1 MANKSFQGLF
11 SPLEVVSTNNL
22 LKIQQDQCKI
32 VMSRLYFSNV
42 FKIYYISLIVLLITV
57 ISLLL
62 IHIPTTSKLI
72 FLLEIIITCCLFVET
87 LFKGFMQGWLNYF
100 KQFWNILDSLVTVG
114 SIILLWIGADIS
126 QGIGAIDD
134 ISASLAIIIRCG
146 IQLFRLIMVIKRK
159 GEQDVQI
166 IDLNGISEG
175 DEAPQ
180 NTEKNF
186 RPQKKTT
193 NNLTSNKK
201 NFEDSVDES
210 RQI

>member
-42 FKIYYISLIVLLITV
+42 FKIYYISLIVLLVIV

-62 IHIPTTSKLI
+62 FHIPTTNRLI
-72 FLLEIIITCCLFVET
+72 FLLEIIITCLLIIEA
-87 LFKGFMQGWLNYF
+87 LYKGFMQGWVLYI
-100 KQFWNILDSLVTVG
+100 KQIWNILDFLVIIG
-114 SIILLWIGADIS
+114 SIVLLWIGADID

-134 ISASLAIIIRCG
+134 VSASLIIIVRCG
-146 IQLFRLIMVIKRK
+146 IQLFRLFMVIKKK

-186 RPQKKTT
+186 KPQKSTVI
-193 NNLTSNKK
+193 NKK
-201 NFEDSVDES
+201 ENEKNFDYSVDDS
-210 RQI
+210 R

>member
-32 VMSRLYFSNV
+32 AMSRLYFSNV
-42 FKIYYISLIVLLITV
+42 FKIYYISLMVLLVIM

-62 IHIPTTSKLI
+62 FHIPATNKLV
-72 FLLEIIITCCLFVET
+72 FLLEIVITCLLIIEF
-87 LFKGFMQGWLNYF
+87 LYKGFMQGWLFYI
-100 KQFWNILDSLVTVG
+100 KQVWNILDFLVIIG
-114 SIILLWIGADIS
+114 SIVLLWIGADIE

-134 ISASLAIIIRCG
+134 ISASLMIIVRCG
-146 IQLFRLIMVIKRK
+146 IQLFRLVMVIRKK

-186 RPQKKTT
+186 KPQKKTAI
-193 NNLTSNKK
+193 NKK
-201 NFEDSVDES
+201 ENEKHFDDSVDDS
-210 RQI
+210 R